1 MSGANNPT
9 VGLFYLKSGPLAGG
23 PFPQGDD
30 APRAVMKDYFD
41 QVCPKTLVL
50 DHRALLSRLPSDYSA
65 GTLVDAWVELLN
77 STPERCVEIK
87 KVVFN
92 IW

>member
-1 MSGANNPT
+1 MEP
-9 VGLFYLKSGPLAGG
+9 GPLAGG

-41 QVCPKTLVL
+41 KVCPKALVL
-50 DHRALLSRLPSDYSA
+50 DHEALISRLGPDYSA
-65 GTLVDAWVELLN
+65 GTLVDAWVELLR
-77 STPERCVEIK
+77 SIPERCVEIK

-92 IW
+92 IL

>member
-1 MSGANNPT
+1 M
-9 VGLFYLKSGPLAGG
+9 
-23 PFPQGDD
+23 
-30 APRAVMKDYFD
+30 MKDYFD
-41 QVCPKTLVL
+41 KVCPKTLVL
-50 DHRALLSRLPSDYSA
+50 DHEALISRLPPGYSA

-92 IW
+92 I